1 MQMFMFLSQLQAL
14 SSSTKHFRLQ
24 ALTFD
29 PARWCLDDGGG
40 VVFTAE
46 VWKRRTEARRTEA
59 SGKRPERGADGSGGP
74 RRSGRKGLRTHVRP
88 ARPGGREAGASL
100 CWSHPETARLSL
112 IRKQKSEK
120 VNYFTVDLKLSYRK
134 YRKGFESVV
143 LFLHLTFLKSWF
155 DGVQRFQQRRPSLFP
170 LLLHPRPPRFRT
182 EESSSWAHGSI
193 YRGRA
198 GLLT

>member
-1 MQMFMFLSQLQAL
+1 MFLRELPAL
-14 SSSTKHFRLQ
+14 SSTKHFRLQ

-29 PARWCLDDGGG
+29 LARWCLDDGGG

-46 VWKRRTEARRTEA
+46 VWKRRTAARRTEA

-88 ARPGGREAGASL
+88 ARPGGGREAGASL
-100 CWSHPETARLSL
+100 CWSHPETAQLSL

-120 VNYFTVDLKLSYRK
+120 VNYFTADLKLSYRK
-134 YRKGFESVV
+134 YRKGFEFVV

-155 DGVQRFQQRRPSLFP
+155 DVFGVSSRDVLHFSHSSFVHVLLASGQRNPHPGLVAPS
-170 LLLHPRPPRFRT
+170 T
-182 EESSSWAHGSI
+182 EEEQDC
-193 YRGRA
+193 
-198 GLLT
+198 